1 MKLISKSELFN
12 KSSRALEGMSE
23 EIRKDLGDCE
33 QRRRRDHAALATIR
47 TVQAQRRIQ
56 RPNL

>member
-12 KSSRALEGMSE
+12 KTSRELESMSE
-23 EIRKDLGDCE
+23 EIRRDLGNCE
-33 QRRRRDHAALATIR
+33 QERRRDYAALEDIR
-47 TVQAQRRIQ
+47 KVRGQRRTL

>member
-23 EIRKDLGDCE
+23 EIRKDLGNCE
-33 QRRRRDHAALATIR
+33 QRRRRDHAALVTIR
-47 TVQAQRRIQ
+47 TVQGHRRTQ